1 MKGSSMDTNVYYLP
15 APADAGASEP
25 RAERTGLWRRC
36 RSAWW
41 RLRVAFAEVRAIM
54 RPRPRPASFDYVGL
68 LEAVGEPIRRERR
81 RPAPVID
88 FASARLRLRPA
99 VQV

>member
-1 MKGSSMDTNVYYLP
+1 MNTPSMETNVYYLP
-15 APADAGASEP
+15 APAGAAFSEP
-25 RAERTGLWRRC
+25 RVERASLWRRC

-41 RLRVAFAEVRAIM
+41 RLRVAAAEVRAIM
-54 RPRPRPASFDYVGL
+54 RPRLRSPSLDYVGL
-68 LEAVGEPIRRERR
+68 LEAVGEPVRPQRR

-99 VQV
+99 GQT

>member
-1 MKGSSMDTNVYYLP
+1 MNNVYYLP
-15 APADAGASEP
+15 TPGDAVSSPP

-54 RPRPRPASFDYVGL
+54 RPRPRPATFDYARL

-81 RPAPVID
+81 NPARVID